1 MSSKEGSPLSSG
13 LNTPKESSHV
23 PYIVESDAVNFQ
35 MAADTDGMLLP
46 DISRVLIIYTG
57 GTIGMKNHSIHGYM
71 PEPNYLE
78 DVLLR
83 SGRFHDEKFLQ
94 AHSRSS
100 SPALGVSSPSFAP
113 QTPRWLMTPCSI
125 YGKRIRYRILE
136 YTPLLDSSNMRM
148 EDWIRISADIEKHYE
163 FYDAFIVLHGTDTMA
178 YTASALSFML
188 EDIGK
193 TVIITGSQVPI
204 SEVRNDGVENL
215 LGALTIAGH
224 FVIPEVS
231 LYFNNKLFRG
241 NRCSK
246 VDAVNFDAFD
256 SPNMKPLVEIGI
268 NIDVNWAEVL
278 RPSAINKFHTH
289 KHMNPNVASLR
300 LFPGITEAS
309 VRAFLADPIQ
319 GVVLETFG
327 AGNAP
332 SNRPEL
338 INALEEASKRGVV
351 IVNCSQCKRG
361 SVSDAYEVAKPLL
374 RAQVVPGGDMTP
386 ECALTKLSYLLGR
399 GFTPEQCRE
408 LVGKSLRGEL
418 TVVNNRQRFS
428 LYNRTYNLIQAVLS
442 HALPLNVAENKI
454 DTWAET
460 TAYSP
465 QERTLVEK
473 SLYPVLLCAAAASND
488 LKGLKLLDEVLGDQ
502 LQLNCMDYDGRT
514 PLHLASSEGHYDCV
528 EFLLTQGA
536 SVHAS
541 DRFGHTPLYEAVR
554 NRHKLIA
561 KLLRQAGAHFNDK
574 EKKDVAFDLGR
585 AAASGNL
592 EVVKLFVENGASIN
606 ARVFDERTP
615 LHLAVSENRS
625 AVVTYLLKQADAD
638 IAALDRWGR
647 TPLDEAR
654 LMLSTKGSGTD
665 LVNMLVARMKLDANS
680 S

>member
-1 MSSKEGSPLSSG
+1 MSNTEEWSPPSSG
-13 LNTPKESSHV
+13 ESTPRSSQDL

-35 MAADTDGMLLP
+35 IAADTDGMLMP

-57 GTIGMKNHSIHGYM
+57 GTIGMKNHQVHGYM
-71 PEPNYLE
+71 PAPNYLE
-78 DVLLR
+78 DVLLGSR
-83 SGRFHDEKFLQ
+83 RFHDENFLHS
-94 AHSRSS
+94 HSRSS
-100 SPALGVSSPSFAP
+100 SPAPGAISPSFVS
-113 QTPRWLMTPCSI
+113 QTPKWLITPCSI

-136 YTPLLDSSNMRM
+136 YAPLLDSSNMRM
-148 EDWIRISADIEKHYE
+148 EDWVRISTDIERYYE
-163 FYDAFIVLHGTDTMA
+163 YYDAFIVLHGTDTMA

-204 SEVRNDGVENL
+204 SEIRNDGVENL

-224 FVIPEVS
+224 FVIPEVCI
-231 LYFNNKLFRG
+231 YFNNKLFRG

-289 KHMNPNVASLR
+289 KDMNPNVACLR

-309 VRAFLADPIQ
+309 VRAFLAHPIQ

-338 INALEEASKRGVV
+338 INALEEASNRGVV
-351 IVNCSQCKRG
+351 IVNCTQCKRG
-361 SVSDAYEVAKPLL
+361 SVSDAYEVAKPLI

-408 LVGKSLRGEL
+408 LIGKSLRGEL
-418 TVVNNRQRFS
+418 TIVNNRQRFS
-428 LYNRTYNLIQAVLS
+428 LYNRTYNLIQSVLNN
-442 HALPLNVAENKI
+442 ALPISLADNKI
-454 DTWAET
+454 NTWAEVS
-460 TAYSP
+460 AYSP

-473 SLYPVLLCAAAASND
+473 SMYPVLLCAAAASND
-488 LKGLKLLDEVLGDQ
+488 LKGLRLLDEVLGDQ

-514 PLHLASSEGHYDCV
+514 PLHLASSEGHYECV

-536 SVHAS
+536 SVHAL
-541 DRFGHTPLYEAVR
+541 DRFGHTSLYEAVR
-554 NRHKLIA
+554 NRHRSIA
-561 KLLRQAGAHFNDK
+561 KLLRQAGAHFNDN
-574 EKKDVAFDLGR
+574 EKRDVTFDLSR

-592 EVVKLFVENGASIN
+592 DMVKLFVENGAGVN
-606 ARVFDERTP
+606 VRVFDQRTP
-615 LHLAVSENRS
+615 LH
-625 AVVTYLLKQADAD
+625 
-638 IAALDRWGR
+638 
-647 TPLDEAR
+647 
-654 LMLSTKGSGTD
+654 
-665 LVNMLVARMKLDANS
+665 
-680 S
+680 